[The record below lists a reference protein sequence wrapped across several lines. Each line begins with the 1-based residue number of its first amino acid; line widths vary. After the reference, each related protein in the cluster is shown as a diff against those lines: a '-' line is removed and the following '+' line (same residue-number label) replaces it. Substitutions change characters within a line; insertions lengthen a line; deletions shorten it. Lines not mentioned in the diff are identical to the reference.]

1 MADSILAF
9 SRAYG
14 RLLRFLGLIAGAACL
29 LTMCL
34 VAINVIGRYLFN
46 TPFNGAF
53 VFTQSLLTVM
63 IFFSIALT
71 QHYRGH
77 IKVVFLTRKMSPG
90 WRRATQTLMSALATL
105 LFVLASYATFLF
117 AWESFE
123 VREEIFDAVTYPIYP
138 VKFVVFIGL
147 ALLAIQFALDTV
159 MDAMGIQDPDAQGAH

>member
-1 MADSILAF
+1 MDQGVLAF

-14 RLLRFLGLIAGAACL
+14 HFLRVLGIIAGLSCL
-29 LTMCL
+29 LTMFL
-34 VAINVIGRYLFN
+34 VAINVFGRYLFN
-46 TPFNGAF
+46 SPFNGAF
-53 VFTQSLLTVM
+53 VYTQSLLTVM

-77 IKVVFLTRKMSPG
+77 IKVVFVTRIMSPR
-90 WRRATQTLMSALATL
+90 WRRFTQTLMSALATI

-123 VREEIFDAVTYPIYP
+123 VREEVFDAVTYPIYP

-147 ALLAIQFALDTV
+147 VILAIQFALDTV
-159 MDAMGIQDPDAQGAH
+159 MDALDIEDNGSKGDH

>member
-1 MADSILAF
+1 MEQGVLAL

-14 RLLRFLGLIAGAACL
+14 RLLRLLGMVAGLACL
-29 LTMCL
+29 LTMFL

-53 VFTQSLLTVM
+53 VYTQSLLTVM

-77 IKVVFLTRKMSPG
+77 IKVVFVTRLMSPM
-90 WRRATQTLMSALATL
+90 WRRFTQTLMSALATI
-105 LFVLASYATFLF
+105 LFVFASYATFLF

-147 ALLAIQFALDTV
+147 VLLAVQFALDTV
-159 MDAMGIQDPDAQGAH
+159 MDAFGIEDNGAKGGH